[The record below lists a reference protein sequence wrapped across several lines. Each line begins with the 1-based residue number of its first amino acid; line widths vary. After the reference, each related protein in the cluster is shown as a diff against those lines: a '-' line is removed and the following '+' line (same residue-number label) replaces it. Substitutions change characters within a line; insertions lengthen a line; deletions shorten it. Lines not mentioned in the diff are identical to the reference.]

1 MGDNILK
8 LQVMRHIISYPTKI
22 GVMDIFLQQ
31 AMLLLTQVITI
42 KKDG

>member
-1 MGDNILK
+1 MENNILK
-8 LQVMRHIISYPTKI
+8 LQVMRLITSYPTKI

-31 AMLLLTQVITI
+31 VMLLLTQVITI